1 MNPTAPWLGH
11 ADPIDL
17 CVCGAGGGSCGVIPT
32 QHTWASPCF
41 LCGRVLNLEI
51 VSGSVQAVWRR
62 AQLRSNRSMGCWGR
76 LFDLW
81 LSMSDQTRA
90 NVAAARR
97 ARRRR
102 RRPAHQPSTASTTT
116 TPTNGHLN
124 LAASVVLAVAAVA
137 LCAPLAPKSRT
148 ARRPGPAGAGFGII
162 GTKFASGA
170 SWWPLGAS
178 ERGGVR
184 RAVQTRP
191 PKQGGTCFVL
201 LGYFGTTT
209 PPKQPASS
217 TARSSRRLIAHV
229 K

>member
-1 MNPTAPWLGH
+1 MAPTAPWLGH

-51 VSGSVQAVWRR
+51 VWGSVQAVWRR

-81 LSMSDQTRA
+81 LSMSDQTHA
-90 NVAAARR
+90 NVEAARR

-102 RRPAHQPSTASTTT
+102 RRPAHQPT
-116 TPTNGHLN
+116 TPNGHLN
-124 LAASVVLAVAAVA
+124 LASSVVLAVAAVA
-137 LCAPLAPKSRT
+137 ICAPLAPKSRT
-148 ARRPGPAGAGFGII
+148 ARGPGPAGAGVGIM

-178 ERGGVR
+178 EMWGGASGCPNASSEARGN
-184 RAVQTRP
+184 
-191 PKQGGTCFVL
+191 VL

-217 TARSSRRLIAHV
+217 TARSSRRRLAHV